1 MDLSAL
7 SSKLLPGFTALGFRE
22 ERRSRGEHP
31 RGPGSPCGR
40 HVRAWFG
47 TSSYRS
53 GPGKCWESGAHRA
66 GGQVPPLPLG
76 GRGLHV
82 AAACVCGLRFLQQAV
97 TLHLL
102 EGSRDCLQR
111 GPCAKGGRTRGPH
124 AGLPGLCGSCL
135 TSPSSEDAAW
145 AWRGAAAVAAQ
156 GRGAWPACA
165 RSLDDALPRPPS
177 HLPVRCQYCPVHA
190 QQLSVRR
197 LEVRR
202 GGAAVLGLRRR
213 DGCAVRAEVGG
224 GAALAGR
231 AGLGAGLFPVDLRG
245 HRRRPSS
252 SGHSLGRDLEVMT
265 VQAGAT
271 GARVWDGRAPSR
283 GAGVAA
289 VLKRVS
295 WLRDGSGRQN
305 KAARTAHTHGL
316 QSWRREAEVQV
327 RAGQLLPGPL
337 AGVQTA
343 VPRTLP
349 RLPSAHL
356 RPELP
361 SSGDTKVRPPPKTW
375 F

>member
-22 ERRSRGEHP
+22 ERRSRGERP

-40 HVRAWFG
+40 RVRAWFG

-76 GRGLHV
+76 GRGLHS

-97 TLHLL
+97 TLHPL

-111 GPCAKGGRTRGPH
+111 GPCAKGGRTRGAH
-124 AGLPGLCGSCL
+124 AGLSGLCGSCV

-145 AWRGAAAVAAQ
+145 AR
-156 GRGAWPACA
+156 RRRRRACA
-165 RSLDDALPRPPS
+165 RSPDAAPPRPPS
-177 HLPVRCQYCPVHA
+177 HLPVRGQHRPVHA

-231 AGLGAGLFPVDLRG
+231 AGGRVVSSRPPRPPQAALKLGSLAWLGFGGDDGPGRSHGSPCVG
-245 HRRRPSS
+245 RPCAV
-252 SGHSLGRDLEVMT
+252 RE
-265 VQAGAT
+265 
-271 GARVWDGRAPSR
+271 SR
-283 GAGVAA
+283 GRGCPKEGLVAA
-289 VLKRVS
+289 
-295 WLRDGSGRQN
+295 
-305 KAARTAHTHGL
+305 
-316 QSWRREAEVQV
+316 
-327 RAGQLLPGPL
+327 
-337 AGVQTA
+337 
-343 VPRTLP
+343 
-349 RLPSAHL
+349 
-356 RPELP
+356 
-361 SSGDTKVRPPPKTW
+361 
-375 F
+375 